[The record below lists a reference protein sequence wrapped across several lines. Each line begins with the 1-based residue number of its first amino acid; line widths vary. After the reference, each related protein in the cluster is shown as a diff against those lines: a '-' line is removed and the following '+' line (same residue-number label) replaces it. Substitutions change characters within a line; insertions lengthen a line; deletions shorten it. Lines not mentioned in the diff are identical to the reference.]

1 MAATIQV
8 ISCHGATITT
18 TETNIAAA
26 LIRFKWADNDTD
38 DILNPI
44 VRPSSGSKYSW
55 RKSIRPKIIV
65 APDVA
70 LANYRFF
77 SDGASWGTGVTMR
90 VHQKPVANYDQAT
103 IADQSAVITTDGG
116 TAVVDAATL
125 TNVSPLVVNAGTVI
139 AATTGYGT
147 ADIIE
152 MQLEVT
158 SSATFG
164 EKPAA
169 TPAVYTLRVDEY

>member
-1 MAATIQV
+1 MAATIQA
-8 ISCHGATITT
+8 ISAHGATLTT
-18 TETNIAAA
+18 AETNIAAL

-44 VRPSSGSKYSW
+44 VRPPSGSKYSW
-55 RKSIRPKIIV
+55 RKSIRPKITV

-77 SDGASWGTGVTMR
+77 SSGGSWGTGVTMR
-90 VHQKPVANYDQAT
+90 AHKKPAANYDQAT
-103 IADQSAVITTDGG
+103 IADQSAIITTDGG
-116 TAVVDAATL
+116 SSVVDAATF
-125 TNVSPLVVNAGTVI
+125 TDVSPLVVTAGTFI

-158 SSATFG
+158 SAATFG
-164 EKPAA
+164 EKPEAA
-169 TPAVYTLRVDEY
+169 PEVYTLRFDEY